1 MRGARKKDS
10 TKFYKIRSILFY
22 EVWLFCQI
30 AEYTAG
36 AYHTLILTDESSVGV
51 GVSLSEEQ

>member
-22 EVWLFCQI
+22 EVWLFCYI

-36 AYHTLILTDESSVGV
+36 VYHTLILTDESSVGV
-51 GVSLSEEQ
+51 RVSLSEEQ